1 MAVPAYSNDELNLCS
16 VCFERFELEFTESK
30 WMLVDCIKLEGL
42 LYHPACVKNA
52 WKGVAISHSINP
64 DRVKISPSEI
74 YVPVE
79 TSDESDEDVCDCTQC
94 DRKKSKTCSLI

>member
-16 VCFERFELEFTESK
+16 VCFERFEIEFTESK

-64 DRVKISPSEI
+64 DRVKISRSEI
-74 YVPVE
+74 YVPIE
-79 TSDESDEDVCDCTQC
+79 ASDESDEDVCDCTQC